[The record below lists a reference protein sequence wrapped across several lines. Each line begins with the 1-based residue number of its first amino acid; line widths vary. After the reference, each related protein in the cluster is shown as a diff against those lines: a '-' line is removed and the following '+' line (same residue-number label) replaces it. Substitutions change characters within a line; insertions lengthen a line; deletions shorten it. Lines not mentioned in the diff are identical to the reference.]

1 MKENRRS
8 VKDLAYGGLFTA
20 LIAAGAF
27 LKITIPVQPVPMH
40 FTLQFF
46 FVLLAGLLLGS
57 KGALFSVCTY
67 LAVGLLG
74 IPVFASGG
82 GLSYLLKPTFGF
94 LMGFAAAGYLTGR
107 IHELH
112 RQNSFGWLLFSAV
125 WGLLADYACG
135 MVWFAPGGCQLET
148 GIHQLLPVDCGR
160 GFCAL
165 CAGGCA
171 GQKADAGVFGY
182 AGLTDCAARK
192 GGGP

>member
-135 MVWFAPGGCQLET
+135 MVWFYVCSNYVLQAAVSWKLVFSNCF
-148 GIHQLLPVDCGR
+148 LLTVGEDFVLCVLAAALAKRLMPVFSDMR
-160 GFCAL
+160 G
-165 CAGGCA
+165 
-171 GQKADAGVFGY
+171 
-182 AGLTDCAARK
+182 
-192 GGGP
+192 

>member
-1 MKENRRS
+1 MKEDRRS

-94 LMGFAAAGYLTGR
+94 LMGFISDR
-107 IHELH
+107 
-112 RQNSFGWLLFSAV
+112 
-125 WGLLADYACG
+125 AD
-135 MVWFAPGGCQLET
+135 P
-148 GIHQLLPVDCGR
+148 
-160 GFCAL
+160 
-165 CAGGCA
+165 
-171 GQKADAGVFGY
+171 
-182 AGLTDCAARK
+182 
-192 GGGP
+192 